1 MDKGKL
7 DKNSPVH
14 VFESKPL
21 RRDFG
26 FKITAADVFNDFLYL
41 GDDKGTRHLIQATF
55 PSSPSK
61 STTQKSSLR
70 ELRNKPKISLNTAST
85 NCSATKVSPPSLL
98 LLTKKSLSS
107 TLLFAKLK

>member
-14 VFESKPL
+14 VFESKTV
-21 RRDFG
+21 RRDLG

-41 GDDKGTRHLIQATF
+41 GDDKGNRPPTQVTS

-61 STTQKSSLR
+61 STTRISSPKAPT
-70 ELRNKPKISLNTAST
+70 NKPKISPNTAST
-85 NCSATKVSPPSLL
+85 KYNATPAWPQSSPWQTKNCT
-98 LLTKKSLSS
+98 SS
-107 TLLFAKLK
+107 TQH